1 MQANVGRGRAANDSE
16 KALVFDNKIDI
27 LFLQEPWVGADL
39 VGKMSEKHNLYQ
51 AYTPQEKWE

>member
-1 MQANVGRGRAANDSE
+1 MQANVGRRRTPNDSAQ
-16 KALVFDNKIDI
+16 ALAFDNKIDI

-39 VGKMSEKHNLYQ
+39 EGKISEKHNVYQ